1 MKKEETPIVGTPDGK
16 KEEGNSLPE
25 TKKEEMTLKERLSLF
40 FREGKEW
47 KLTPKSFFFSFAW
60 LGLLLLALDFAS
72 KWAVQLSLR
81 PGSQGGEFFVIP
93 GFFSIYLTYN
103 QGSAFGIGDSAAWA
117 RIVFIIISWV
127 ASILIPI
134 FHWHYLRKHD
144 YWVNAVFALCF
155 AGAAGNLIDRTFYW
169 PSTTGFSGVIDFFC
183 FYIYGPDKAP
193 FAIFNVADACLSVG
207 IVLLLLI
214 FLVRF
219 VKEELEKHGK
229 ANGK

>member
-72 KWAVQLSLR
+72 KWAVQLSLK
-81 PGSQGGEFFVIP
+81 PGPEGELFVIP

-127 ASILIPI
+127 ASILIPL

-144 YWVNAVFALCF
+144 YWINAVFALCF

-183 FYIYGPDKAP
+183 FYIYGPKKA
-193 FAIFNVADACLSVG
+193 
-207 IVLLLLI
+207 
-214 FLVRF
+214 RF